1 MESSGTD
8 RPSASPSDRVTGE
21 TGPFTRVDGFVKIG
35 DFEGSADDPQH
46 AGWSPIIGLHASV
59 VRSSGSFITS
69 GQPVGSTRFGPV
81 TIAKPFDGS
90 SPKTQK
96 ACATGQKL
104 SKVQLHVCTE
114 VGGKPRVTTEI
125 ELTDVLVCRHEI
137 ASAPPI
143 ASDQAVELVSFAF
156 GKIAWTFN
164 KLDAK
169 GGGQGK
175 VSESHTIA
183 G

>member
-1 MESSGTD
+1 MDNGVID
-8 RPSASPSDRVTGE
+8 RSTASAAERGQAE
-21 TGPFTRVDGFVKIG
+21 AGPFTRVDGFAKIG

-69 GQPVGSTRFGPV
+69 GQPVGSTRFSPV

-90 SPKTQK
+90 SPKSQK

-125 ELTDVLVCRHEI
+125 ELTDVLVCRHEVGSVPNL
-137 ASAPPI
+137 AA
-143 ASDQAVELVSFAF
+143 DQAVELVSFAF

-169 GGGQGK
+169 GGSQGK
-175 VSESHTIA
+175 VSESHTVA